1 MPSQRSGLLI
11 PGLFALLLV
20 HAPAEAQSF
29 GPATWIR
36 QAWIAG
42 DDFIPMDITIAPHD
56 EVFVTGLLSVGKDAW
71 FEASADSV
79 GYPHAGHATRLVLG
93 FLARYDGET
102 GKLGF
107 VQPGSVLPVEWSF
120 VVLPVMYSTGY
131 SVAVVDGRLFHGE
144 GLGPNEVY
152 RTGSAMVTVRDL
164 EGSVQYRIGPR
175 ER

>member
-1 MPSQRSGLLI
+1 MQLQRSSLLI

-20 HAPAEAQSF
+20 HSPAEAQSF

-36 QAWIAG
+36 QAWIAVDG
-42 DDFIPMDITIAPHD
+42 FIPMDITIGPHE
-56 EVFVTGLLSVGKDAW
+56 EVFVTGKLSGGKDAW
-71 FEASADSV
+71 FEASADSADV
-79 GYPHAGHATRLVLG
+79 RMLDTPYDGNG
-93 FLARYDGET
+93 FLVRYDGET

-107 VQPGSVLPVEWSF
+107 VQPGSVIIVQPPSIVSN
-120 VVLPVMYSTGY
+120 YTSGH
-131 SVAVVDGRLFHGE
+131 SVAVADGRLFHGE
-144 GLGPNEVY
+144 GLGPNEAY